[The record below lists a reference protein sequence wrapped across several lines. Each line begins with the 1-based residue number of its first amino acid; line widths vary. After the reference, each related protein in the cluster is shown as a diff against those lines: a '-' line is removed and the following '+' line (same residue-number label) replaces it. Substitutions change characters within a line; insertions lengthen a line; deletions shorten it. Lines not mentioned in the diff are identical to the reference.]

1 MAFSKPT
8 LLSCAVW
15 LLACLP
21 DGAVSAGSAASAP
34 MLDLK
39 AATKRSDTLRRTDK
53 IRTTPFVDLLYTDG
67 DNTNSQKSV
76 FYSRVQAQSNK
87 QVLVLEDIEDQL
99 NSLECTGS
107 GIELEFREDDVFA
120 DAENV
125 ISRLEGGYVVASH
138 AGCTDEGS
146 RSVFLVDDVTSSEDS
161 KTISIATTKKQWK
174 QAFSRFNIDYGYSQ
188 EHHELR
194 RHQMKRRQDPTSQV
208 ATAGTATATA
218 TLELPPRRMGRRQ
231 DTISQ
236 AVTTS
241 TATQTVVSS
250 TVVTS
255 TSTGFLS
262 HQTLIPAG
270 NASQVSE
277 TSVALNLFHES
288 ANTTF
293 ALPAGFAMTLPNPHF
308 IIGCKHCKVTGN
320 LNLTQGGWE
329 LDWPDMEEI
338 TEMDSVAD
346 VFKMGF
352 VQLAL
357 NNFSAYIE
365 LQATPA
371 ESGSLQIPLF
381 TAPTAGFRIPELG
394 KAGVMFEP
402 ALTFNWALSG
412 GVQMSYGFNMT
423 IPSAVAA
430 LNFTDLESST
440 VTGLDDY
447 TLTAIPFQANVSDVE
462 LQLHVALRPRIEL
475 AFGLFDDDLL
485 AEAGTYLDLPVANV
499 NITQLASGQ
508 HDSNCEPVDAPPAA
522 EADFDRSFAN
532 LTHIAAG
539 VDIGAGA
546 DFRVQAQLPVVRDP
560 SFATSWSIASM
571 PATTLPTACLV
582 YQSTGAPA
590 GAAFTP
596 AATKFAAMQQQQQQ
610 GQAGAGG
617 ALTGGGSEAGADE
630 SFGAGRVLSLDV
642 AVAVGV

>member
-1 MAFSKPT
+1 MAFSKPS
-8 LLSCAVW
+8 LLSYAVW

-21 DGAVSAGSAASAP
+21 DGAVSARSAASAP

-39 AATKRSDTLRRTDK
+39 AATRRSDTLRRSEK
-53 IRTTPFVDLLYTDG
+53 IRTTPFIDLLYTDG
-67 DNTNSQKSV
+67 DNSDSQKSV
-76 FYSRVQAQSNK
+76 FYSRVQAQSSK

-99 NSLECTGS
+99 SHLECTGS
-107 GIELEFREDDVFA
+107 GIELGFRGDDVFA

-125 ISRLEGGYVVASH
+125 ISGLEGGYVVASH

-146 RSVFLVDDVTSSEDS
+146 RSVFLVDDVTAAEDT
-161 KTISIATTKKQWK
+161 KTITLATTKQQWK

-194 RHQMKRRQDPTSQV
+194 RHQM
-208 ATAGTATATA
+208 
-218 TLELPPRRMGRRQ
+218 MRRQ
-231 DTISQ
+231 DTTTQ
-236 AVTTS
+236 AVATS

-250 TVVTS
+250 TS
-255 TSTGFLS
+255 TSAFLS

-270 NASQVSE
+270 NASQVGE

-293 ALPAGFAMTLPNPHF
+293 SLPPGFAMTLPNPHF

-329 LDWPDMEEI
+329 LDWPDVDEI

-352 VQLAL
+352 VELAL

-423 IPSAVAA
+423 IPRAIAA

-440 VTGLDDY
+440 VTGLDNY
-447 TLTAIPFQANVSDVE
+447 NLTAIPFQANVSDIN
-462 LQLHVALRPRIEL
+462 LQLHVSLRPRIEL

-499 NITQLASGQ
+499 NITQLASAQ
-508 HDSNCEPVDAPPAA
+508 HNANCESVDTPPADEA
-522 EADFDRSFAN
+522 EFDKNFAN

-546 DFRVQAQLPVVRDP
+546 DFRVQAQLPVVKDP
-560 SFATSWSIASM
+560 SFVTSWSIASM

-596 AATKFAAMQQQQQQ
+596 AATKFATMKQQ
-610 GQAGAGG
+610 GQAGGLLGG
-617 ALTGGGSEAGADE
+617 EGESGSESSGAE
-630 SFGAGRVLSLDV
+630 LNVTISL
-642 AVAVGV
+642 